1 MITTHLKHITLSL
14 ALTTCALSATAQDK
28 PTPPTPQPKSPPAKS
43 ADKPVAPPADTLKN
57 LNSLDDL
64 LAPTTQGAPKP
75 ATPAQPVTQ
84 DKTAN
89 DLDSLLGLPT
99 TTPNVKSTPDGAG
112 LKIESATGGN
122 AGAKNIFDD
131 LMNIPENDG
140 GDDFDSAVQ
149 NMTQAAARL
158 TNNNDLSLDTQRH
171 QQSAILNLDKMIAE
185 LNKQQSSKKKQ
196 KKQQKK
202 DEGEEGNESKPSQ
215 PGEPQQQQMSD
226 ATEQAGK
233 QGQVEEG
240 ELNGD
245 APLAE
250 KLAEWGNLP
259 PHLRDEL
266 MQGFEDR
273 FSELY
278 RHLTEQYYKRLAE
291 ESQ

>member
-1 MITTHLKHITLSL
+1 MIANSIIKPLAGLALL
-14 ALTTCALSATAQDK
+14 ALTLPSFAQDK
-28 PTPPTPQPKSPPAKS
+28 PAATPQAAPQAKPTKAEQPAKP
-43 ADKPVAPPADTLKN
+43 APAEKPANALEGLD
-57 LNSLDDL
+57 SLDDL
-64 LAPTTQGAPKP
+64 LAPAGDQTDKKTPVQEGA
-75 ATPAQPVTQ
+75 Q

-89 DLDSLLGLPT
+89 DLDSLLGLP
-99 TTPNVKSTPDGAG
+99 GAKQITSG
-112 LKIESATGGN
+112 DKGADSGTE
-122 AGAKNIFDD
+122 AGKNIFDD
-131 LMNIPENDG
+131 LMNIPENEG
-140 GDDFDSAVQ
+140 GDDFDSAVA
-149 NMTQAAARL
+149 NMTQAASRL
-158 TNNNDLSLDTQRH
+158 TNDNDLSLDTQRH
-171 QQSAILNLDKMIAE
+171 QQSAILSLDKMITE
-185 LNKQQSSKKKQ
+185 LNKQQNSKKKQ

-202 DEGEEGNESKPSQ
+202 DQGQEGNESKPSQ
-215 PGEPQQQQMSD
+215 PGEQQQQQQSTQ
-226 ATEQAGK
+226 ATEQAGE
-233 QGQVEEG
+233 QGQIEEG

>member
-1 MITTHLKHITLSL
+1 MIANSLTQTLAAFAL
-14 ALTTCALSATAQDK
+14 GALTLPALAQDK
-28 PTPPTPQPKSPPAKS
+28 PAETPKTPPAKTEQP
-43 ADKPVAPPADTLKN
+43 AKAPADALEG

-64 LAPTTQGAPKP
+64 LAPALGDKK
-75 ATPAQPVTQ
+75 TPPTQ
-84 DKTAN
+84 DAKDKMAD
-89 DLDSLLGLPT
+89 DLNSLLGLP
-99 TTPNVKSTPDGAG
+99 GADKAPVG
-112 LKIESATGGN
+112 APGDDK
-122 AGAKNIFDD
+122 AGNIFKD

-158 TNNNDLSLDTQRH
+158 TNDHDLSLDTQRH
-171 QQSAILNLDKMIAE
+171 QQSAILSLDKMIAE
-185 LNKQQSSKKKQ
+185 LNKQQSSKKQQ
-196 KKQQKK
+196 KKQQQK
-202 DEGEEGNESKPSQ
+202 DQGQEGNESKPSQ
-215 PGEPQQQQMSD
+215 PGDQQQQQQSTQ
-226 ATEQAGK
+226 ATNQAGERGEV
-233 QGQVEEG
+233 QEG
-240 ELNGD
+240 ELNED
-245 APLAE
+245 VPLAE